1 MLSGGSR
8 SLLHRHSRS
17 LLHRQWRNF
26 AAVQEVRGST
36 DVASPVAPSPAP
48 SSQEKEK
55 NYNIQMLKLL
65 AKHLWPDARNPDSL
79 KIKSRVVGS
88 LGLMVASKIVTIQV
102 PFIFKDIIDS
112 INVVEASAPMLPVA
126 MVIG

>member
-1 MLSGGSR
+1 MLSVRLRNLG
-8 SLLHRHSRS
+8 SRS

-26 AAVQEVRGST
+26 SVVQEDRRST
-36 DVASPVAPSPAP
+36 VVASPVASSSAP

-65 AKHLWPDARNPDSL
+65 AKHLWPDERNPDSL

-112 INVVEASAPMLPVA
+112 FNVADASAPMLPVA
-126 MVIG
+126 MMIG